1 VGFVLIN
8 IHSPTLI
15 FIAESN
21 VCGGFSLWPVN
32 LINPLE
38 KFCALLLKLAIFLLV
53 TLTHVATMLSHYR
66 RWLL

>member
-1 VGFVLIN
+1 MKKRFSLGWKPFHYALFYTVLWCVSLVGFVLIN

-32 LINPLE
+32 LINPL
-38 KFCALLLKLAIFLLV
+38 
-53 TLTHVATMLSHYR
+53 
-66 RWLL
+66 